1 MAIFT
6 VLAKM
11 PHKSGVLVVSFLA
24 FYSAMAAAEWNVGTS
39 ASRLQ
44 NDSLEVDMA
53 GVALGYQVGV
63 MDGVTFAPRVRWAT
77 GVSESSISN
86 GFEIGTA
93 ELEQFF
99 ALSIRGRYELHPRIY
114 GFLEPS
120 YGYTKISARYA
131 AVSDSSEAWELG
143 VGAGLGLR
151 LTDRLSLEM
160 QSEKYD
166 DTRVVS
172 AGLHF
177 FY

>member
-1 MAIFT
+1 MSIFT
-6 VLAKM
+6 AFVN
-11 PHKSGVLVVSFLA
+11 VSHTLGA
-24 FYSAMAAAEWNVGTS
+24 LIWLCLTFYSATTAAEWSAGVS

-44 NDSLEVDMA
+44 NDSLEMDAV
-53 GVALGYQVGV
+53 GIALGYQIGV
-63 MDGVTFAPRVRWAT
+63 MDGVTFAPRLRWAT

-143 VGAGLGLR
+143 MGAGLGLK
-151 LTDRLSLEM
+151 LTDRLSLEV